1 MLFRGIHVKGK
12 KNTARSETLEL
23 PLPESVRI
31 MMEQNMG
38 APCEPLVKK
47 GDKVLV
53 GQKIGYTNALLSAP
67 VHSSVSG
74 EVTDIGEI
82 LLANG
87 KVCKTVDIKCD
98 GLQTVSP
105 EVVPPVI
112 NSREEFIEKIR
123 DSGCCGLGGAGFPT
137 HVKLSAA
144 KDKKIDYLVLNGAEC
159 EPYITSDHREM
170 LENTEAVISGAKSV
184 MKYLDIPK
192 CIIGIEGNKP
202 DAIAKMQ
209 ELTMNEP
216 DITVKQ
222 LRNEYPQG
230 AEKIITYSC
239 TGIVVREGEFPA
251 DKGVIVMNVSTAG
264 FIDCYLKTGMPLVKR
279 RLTVDGTAVRTPCN
293 IRTVIGTPLK
303 NILEYADCKTD
314 IIWKLLI
321 GGPMMGICTYSADY
335 PLIKTTNALL
345 AFSEPIRD
353 KKYIENNRQTACI
366 RCGRCINA
374 CPMGLMPTELEKA
387 YDRKDRER
395 LTKLKVNL
403 CMNCGACSYVCPAR
417 RDLAAKHQLAKALV
431 LRKANGG
438 EK

>member
-1 MLFRGIHVKGK
+1 MLFRGIQVKGK
-12 KNTARSETLEL
+12 KNSAQSETLTL
-23 PLPESVRI
+23 PLPEAVRI
-31 MMEQNMG
+31 MMEQTMG

-74 EVTDIGEI
+74 EVTGIGEL

-87 KVCKTVDIKCD
+87 KTCKTVDIKCD
-98 GLQTVSP
+98 GLQTVSD
-105 EVVPPVI
+105 EVKPPVI
-112 NSREEFIEKIR
+112 NNRDEFIEAVR
-123 DSGCCGLGGAGFPT
+123 ESGCCGLGGAGFPT

-144 KDKKIDYLVLNGAEC
+144 RDKKIDYLVLNGAEC

-170 LENTEAVISGAKSV
+170 LENAESVISGAKSV

-202 DAIAKMQ
+202 DAIAKMN
-209 ELTMNEP
+209 ELTANDP
-216 DITVKQ
+216 DITVKK
-222 LRNEYPQG
+222 LRSEYPQG

-239 TGIVVREGEFPA
+239 TGIVVKEGEFPA

-264 FIDCYLKTGMPLVKR
+264 FIDSYLKTGMPLVKR

-293 IRTVIGTPLK
+293 ISAVIGTPLK
-303 NILEYADCKTD
+303 SLLEFADCNTD
-314 IIWKLLI
+314 IVWKLLV
-321 GGPMMGICTYSADY
+321 GGPMMGLCTYSTEY
-335 PLIKTTNALL
+335 PLIKTANALL
-345 AFSEPIRD
+345 AFAQPLMT
-353 KKYIENNRQTACI
+353 KKYIEATRQTACI
-366 RCGRCINA
+366 RCGRCISA

-387 YDRKDRER
+387 YDKKDKKR

-431 LRKANGG
+431 LTKDNGG
-438 EK
+438 KE

>member
-1 MLFRGIHVKGK
+1 MLFRGIELKDK
-12 KNTARSETLEL
+12 KNTSQSETLTL
-23 PLPESVRI
+23 PLPEQVSI

-47 GDKVLV
+47 GDKVQV
-53 GQKIGYTNALLSAP
+53 GQKIGYTNAVLSAP

-74 EVTDIGEI
+74 EVVEIGEL

-87 KVCKTVDIKCD
+87 KTCKTVIIKCD
-98 GLQTVSP
+98 GLQTVSD
-105 EVVPPVI
+105 EVKPPVI
-112 NSREEFIEKIR
+112 NSREDFIAAVRE
-123 DSGCCGLGGAGFPT
+123 SGCCGLGGAGFPT
-137 HVKLSAA
+137 HVKLAA
-144 KDKKIDYLVLNGAEC
+144 AIDKKIDYLVLNGAEC

-170 LENTEAVISGAKSV
+170 IENGESVISGAKSV

-216 DITVKQ
+216 DITVKK
-222 LRNEYPQG
+222 LKKEYPQG

-239 TGIVVREGEFPA
+239 TGIVVKEGEFPA

-264 FIDCYLKTGMPLVKR
+264 FIDSYLKTGMPLVRR

-293 IRTVIGTPLK
+293 ISTVIGTPLRDM
-303 NILEYADCKTD
+303 LDYADCNPD
-314 IIWKLLI
+314 IVWKLLI
-321 GGPMMGICTYSADY
+321 GGPMMGLCTYSIDY
-335 PLIKTTNALL
+335 PLIKTANALL
-345 AFSEPIRD
+345 AFAAPLKT
-353 KKYIENNRQTACI
+353 KKYIEANRQTACI
-366 RCGRCINA
+366 RCGRCISA

-387 YDRKDRER
+387 YDKKDKKR
-395 LTKLKVNL
+395 LGKLKVNL

-417 RDLAAKHQLAKALV
+417 RDLAAKNQLAKALV
-431 LRKANGG
+431 LRKDMGG